1 MDIFNIP
8 KERKVVLKLEE
19 GDLFEQLQKSM
30 PRLKTP
36 VDLIF
41 DDDVTLQFSS
51 KYGNLINIKGSNLLT
66 LLSGATNGLI
76 PSGQFGIQG
85 LQVWEET
92 EPLEFQLTVELH
104 MKRSGIDDVVIPA
117 LALSKVC
124 LPSYKG
130 GDDAQKGMSLIP
142 PGPNMVDV
150 LKMVGS
156 AIGLKDLFPSG
167 REKKESTQG
176 GGILTVEIGR
186 YLTIPNVIVTKVEP
200 TFSKTLD
207 TDYAPVSC
215 KIAITFRTTEVATT
229 RMVTGIIGTLP
240 TAVASNTL

>member
-8 KERKVVLKLEE
+8 KERKVVLKLGES
-19 GDLFEQLQKSM
+19 DLFEELKKDM

-85 LQVWEET
+85 LQIWEET
-92 EPLEFQLTVELH
+92 EPLDFQLTVELH
-104 MKRSGIDDVVIPA
+104 MKKSGIDDVVLPA

-130 GDDAQKGMSLIP
+130 GDNQKGMALIP
-142 PGPNMVDV
+142 PGPDLMDV
-150 LKMVGS
+150 LKLVGS
-156 AIGLKDLFPSG
+156 SIGLDKLFSSG
-167 REKKESTQG
+167 REKKASSQG

-186 YLTIPNVIVTKVEP
+186 YLTIPNVIITKAEP

-215 KIAITFRTTEVATT
+215 KMTISFRTTEVATT
-229 RMVTGIIGTLP
+229 YMVSRLIDRLP
-240 TAVASNTL
+240 TPVSQSTL